1 MNRQPGRANVGDWLL
16 AQFTGPAPFRPRWAL
31 LAIVVAILSIAV
43 ADFVLEIRVSL
54 TVFYFVP
61 ILLAVGW
68 LGSRAAVAVACAS
81 IAFKIVG
88 DFIEVP
94 DHVLPAWSWWNSL
107 STLLVLLLVVWVFGK
122 LVALYRELEERVAER
137 TEENLRL
144 SEHRRLLERELL
156 TVSSNE
162 RNRMGQELHDDIC
175 QQLVG
180 STLAAQVLAQRLQQQ
195 ANPLASDA
203 QGIVSMME
211 TGIGKTRQLAR
222 GLLLSEI
229 EPEAL
234 PERLAELVDEAGRA
248 GRVRCDFR
256 HTGDAMVADAA
267 TAAQLYRIAQEGLRN
282 ATRHAGATHV
292 QVTLA
297 GDRQG
302 ISLTVEDDGKGLPQ
316 QRMNSGMGLPIMSH
330 RAAFIGAKLW
340 FMPTDKAGTRLTC
353 LVPSQPVAS

>member
-1 MNRQPGRANVGDWLL
+1 MSREASRVDVGEWVLG
-16 AQFTGPAPFRPRWAL
+16 QFTGPAPFRPRWAL
-31 LAIVVAILSIAV
+31 TAIVLTIVSIAV
-43 ADFVLEIRVSL
+43 ADYLLEIRISL

-81 IAFKIVG
+81 ILFKIAG
-88 DFIEVP
+88 DFIELR
-94 DHVLPAWSWWNSL
+94 DFALPAWIWWNSL

-122 LVALYRELEERVAER
+122 LLALYRELEERVAQR
-137 TEENLRL
+137 TEENLQL

-162 RNRMGQELHDDIC
+162 RNLMGQELHDDIC

-195 ANPLASDA
+195 SNPLATEA
-203 QGIVSMME
+203 HGIVSMME
-211 TGIGKTRQLAR
+211 AGIGKTRQLAR

-229 EPEAL
+229 EPAAL
-234 PERLAELVDEAGRA
+234 PERLAELVDEAGRS
-248 GRVRCDFR
+248 GIQCDFR

-292 QVTLA
+292 QLTLA

-302 ISLTVEDDGKGLPQ
+302 ISLVVEDDGKGLPQ

-330 RAAFIGAKLW
+330 RAAYIGAKLW
-340 FMPTDKAGTRLTC
+340 FMPTESAGTRLTC
-353 LVPSQPVAS
+353 LLPAQHAAS